1 MGHDRGA
8 RTWMLALGGMAVVL
22 GAGAAIGCS
31 SAGPTD
37 RPPVSSLHEG
47 LNVFESRADWGMNA
61 AYVKNGS
68 VVYVQSRIGPLT
80 PEYLR
85 QSDPETPLHE
95 VDVRFV
101 DVMGNTFSAQ
111 RGGDEFIDK
120 SWYPDMGSHVDVSPA
135 DRDAWS
141 LLAQEASQVIKAA
154 LKPEMAEHVSAISNL
169 GNYIPSR
176 DPHMIAEAEKLRA
189 QGVGAY
195 TTYTHYAKVYYKCL
209 AACLGAHSAVQATEW
224 NGSSWD
230 WTVNTCNHGTCAAAS
245 GMTYES
251 QSSVSGRSNHES
263 SYFNGEMSG
272 SISTVSGGCSTGYA
286 WLTNGS
292 NHNCNDDSWFEIWQV
307 KNNQTGARGTQ
318 SGTDKDGYNY
328 ACGGGHDDSGDLS
341 EPIAW

>member
-1 MGHDRGA
+1 M
-8 RTWMLALGGMAVVL
+8 
-22 GAGAAIGCS
+22 GCS

-37 RPPVSSLHEG
+37 RPPASSLHEG
-47 LNVFESRADWGMNA
+47 LNVFESRSDWGMNA
-61 AYVKNGS
+61 AYVKSGS

-101 DVMGNTFSAQ
+101 DVKGNTFAAQ

-120 SWYPDMGSHVDVSPA
+120 SWYPDMANRVAVSPA

-141 LLAQEASQVIKAA
+141 VLAQEASQVIKATLEPA
-154 LKPEMAEHVSAISNL
+154 MAEHSSAISIL
-169 GNYIPSR
+169 GGYVPSR
-176 DPHMIAEAEKLRA
+176 DAHMQAEAAKLRA

-209 AACLGAHSAVQATEW
+209 AGCLGAHSAVEAIEW

-230 WTVNTCNHGTCAAAS
+230 WWVNTCNHGTCAQAS
-245 GMTYES
+245 GMTFES
-251 QSSVSGRSNHES
+251 QSSAGGRSNTEA
-263 SYFNGEMSG
+263 SYFSGENSG
-272 SISTVSGGCSTGYA
+272 SISTVSGACSTGYA
-286 WLTNGS
+286 WFTNGS
-292 NHNCNDDSWFEIWQV
+292 NHNCNDDSWYEIWQV
-307 KNNQTGARGTQ
+307 KNNQTGSRGTQ

-328 ACGGGHDDSGDLS
+328 ACGGGHDDSGDLN